1 MLGSRVIFTKSVIIV
16 RLSGHNGN
24 PARLCVSR
32 IMSVLLTVAYLLS
45 VILHGL
51 VDVDVVN
58 RYGSSSAIVLMDGK
72 DSQSPEWGL
81 VADHHCHCC
90 FSVSV
95 PAPAQQAEL
104 ALDLKIAEL
113 PKSAAPLY
121 GNVSGL
127 DPPPPKSL
135 T

>member
-1 MLGSRVIFTKSVIIV
+1 MSALLTLAYV
-16 RLSGHNGN
+16 LSG
-24 PARLCVSR
+24 V
-32 IMSVLLTVAYLLS
+32 
-45 VILHGL
+45 LHGL
-51 VDVDVVN
+51 VDVGVAI
-58 RYGSSSAIVLMDGK
+58 RSGSASAIVLMDGK

-81 VADHHCHCC
+81 VADHHCHGC

>member
-1 MLGSRVIFTKSVIIV
+1 M
-16 RLSGHNGN
+16 
-24 PARLCVSR
+24 
-32 IMSVLLTVAYLLS
+32 AYLLPG
-45 VILHGL
+45 ILHGF
-51 VDVDVVN
+51 VDVDVAD
-58 RYGSSSAIVLMDGK
+58 RYGSSTTIFLMDGK
-72 DSQSPEWGL
+72 SSQSSERGL
-81 VADHHCHCC
+81 VADHHCHGC

-104 ALDLKIAEL
+104 APGLKVAEL

-121 GNVSGL
+121 GNVRGL

>member
-1 MLGSRVIFTKSVIIV
+1 MSGSQVISGTQRVTALRRIV
-16 RLSGHNGN
+16 
-24 PARLCVSR
+24 
-32 IMSVLLTVAYLLS
+32 SVLLTLVYVLS
-45 VILHGL
+45 GVLHGL
-51 VDVDVVN
+51 VDVDAAI
-58 RYGSSSAIVLMDGK
+58 RSGSSLAIAAADGK
-72 DSQSPEWGL
+72 TSQSPERGL
-81 VADHHCHCC
+81 VADHHCHGC

-104 ALDLKIAEL
+104 ALGLKPAEL

-121 GNVSGL
+121 GNVRGL